1 MLHPKKVESENTFVE
16 SSCAL
21 SSAFCAGVTV
31 MDWIGFLKLLSF
43 GGVGKREGQTSKF
56 SGRCNWMAKLKRNV
70 KLLSLENIPGGEKMG
85 NLLLLDL
92 FVSRGRELEIM

>member
-1 MLHPKKVESENTFVE
+1 
-16 SSCAL
+16 
-21 SSAFCAGVTV
+21 
-31 MDWIGFLKLLSF
+31 
-43 GGVGKREGQTSKF
+43 
-56 SGRCNWMAKLKRNV
+56 MAKLKRNV